1 MSRVGVTQLTTI
13 VLIICCSVAWTRRE
27 CKRGVEDWEEF
38 MLWGLKTEDI
48 DIDTDMAAKN
58 WD

>member
-1 MSRVGVTQLTTI
+1 V
-13 VLIICCSVAWTRRE
+13 WTRRE
-27 CKRGVEDWEEF
+27 CERGVEDWEEF